1 MPNTNL
7 RLHLSTQF
15 NMIVIALFIKTT
27 LNNVNNVIKLALTAT
42 VAELNISLR

>member
-7 RLHLSTQF
+7 RLHLSTQL
-15 NMIVIALFIKTT
+15 NMIVTALFIKTT